1 MSATTAAPATVVEY
15 IRSLSPADKNTA
27 LVELLTEAVRTH
39 GRTGLVPIRD
49 GNGRSFGYYVPPA
62 PSKEQVAAMVS
73 RMTPEER
80 TRGHEALKDLSRT
93 IDMKKFMEEPDPE
106 DRD

>member
-1 MSATTAAPATVVEY
+1 MSATTAPPASVVEY

-27 LVELLTEAVRTH
+27 LVELLSEAMQTH
-39 GRTGLVPIRD
+39 GRGGLVPVRD

-62 PSKEQVAAMVS
+62 PSKEQVEAMVL

-80 TRGHEALKDLSRT
+80 ARGNEALKNPSRT
-93 IDMKKFMEEPDPE
+93 MDMKKFMEEPDPE
-106 DRD
+106 DQD